1 MRPEVNEPS
10 PDAFGVFIRYT
21 TLEDSDGTI
30 YLSLPRAA
38 GWMHVIQQHPR
49 PHDDTDTQQDT
60 SIEYREHEQNAVVS
74 IDVDG
79 LTRSYRLYIPSSE
92 PNDPMPLLVAFHG
105 GGGGEDVPFPQE
117 TRFNQLAESQG
128 FVVAYPFEHLFPGNE
143 GGWLLNTGPDRH
155 EDIDF
160 VEALIADVSS
170 YTSIDTTRLYATGYS
185 LGSMYTY
192 DVACHLNHR
201 FAAIASFAGTMPVN
215 PNSCVL
221 EDNVPI
227 MPCMH
232 RTPRSRITTNGI
244 GRTGHKWAR

>member
-1 MRPEVNEPS
+1 M
-10 PDAFGVFIRYT
+10 
-21 TLEDSDGTI
+21 EDLDGTI
-30 YLSLPRAA
+30 YLPRYGAA
-38 GWMHVIQQHPR
+38 VGGCSSSNNTSSAN
-49 PHDDTDTQQDT
+49 DDTDAQQDT
-60 SIEYREHEQNAVVS
+60 SIEYREPPEQNAVVS

-227 MPCMH
+227 MH
-232 RTPRSRITTNGI
+232 IHAQNDFLISYHNE
-244 GRTGHKWAR
+244 WD